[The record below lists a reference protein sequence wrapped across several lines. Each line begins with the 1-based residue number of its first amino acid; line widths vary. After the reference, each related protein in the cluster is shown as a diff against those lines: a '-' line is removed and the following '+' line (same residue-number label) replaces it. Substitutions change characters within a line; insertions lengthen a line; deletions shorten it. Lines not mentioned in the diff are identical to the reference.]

1 MKQTTRFVQ
10 LGGIFSRQLIIMA
23 TRCRRRVLDA
33 ISSLGD
39 DGVVVNPEDHS
50 KFEALIGDYFNDS
63 DGDCDESG
71 SEDDVECGKIVLTSH
86 ERSLH
91 SLKFQ
96 TWSWI
101 IAFRKILNQVL
112 LLMLLQMLTHP
123 CFAETSTINDAGD
136 ERYHEGKQL

>member
-1 MKQTTRFVQ
+1 MLFLPLGTTALSSIPRTTAS
-10 LGGIFSRQLIIMA
+10 L
-23 TRCRRRVLDA
+23 RRL
-33 ISSLGD
+33 L
-39 DGVVVNPEDHS
+39 ETT
-50 KFEALIGDYFNDS
+50 YFNDS

-71 SEDDVECGKIVLTSH
+71 SEDDVECGKIVLTSP

-96 TWSWI
+96 TWYCI

-112 LLMLLQMLTHP
+112 KLMLLQMLTHP